1 MNLIGNHYGKD
12 KAIKGVRSEEYGKIR
27 YDTKEDARKALSDCI
42 ISKHKDNDN
51 RRECSIYMDSDNG
64 WYLTSYPLYKKH
76 RRYKSTYSKK
86 HTNLSS
92 IKRK

>member
-12 KAIKGVRSEEYGKIR
+12 MVIKGVKSEEYGKIR
-27 YDTKEDARKALSDCI
+27 YDTKEDARKALSV
-42 ISKHKDNDN
+42 ISKHKGNGN
-51 RRECSIYMDSDNG
+51 RREYSIYMDSDNG
-64 WYLTSYPLYKKH
+64 LYLTSYPLYKKH